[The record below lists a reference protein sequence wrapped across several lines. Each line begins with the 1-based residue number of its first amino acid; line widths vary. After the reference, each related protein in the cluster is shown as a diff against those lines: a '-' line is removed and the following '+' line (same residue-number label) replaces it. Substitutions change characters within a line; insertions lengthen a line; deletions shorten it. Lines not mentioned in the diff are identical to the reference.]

1 VFSVSHTFVCGCH
14 NISTLPSFRTI
25 PGLPGSHTPLPHRVA
40 RTHLGTMSW
49 NPNAFASIVQAR
61 PLPIFGRPVHHW
73 DSSLRLQP
81 GGSPQALQTLP
92 HGRRPAL
99 RNASARE
106 ELPPRLD
113 INPGPRVEWDF
124 NPPET
129 CAARHTLWPL
139 LTSADPS
146 EFLTKPIVPRGQICR
161 PPRVRV
167 TASTP
172 HPPHLLGN
180 HLMAMGFVLSSE
192 LTLVPQPLM
201 RFVFLGSEL
210 CLRLP
215 SDPTS
220 RWTPLPSASS
230 FRHQDLQG
238 TSTPKPLPMP
248 GTLQ

>member
-1 VFSVSHTFVCGCH
+1 
-14 NISTLPSFRTI
+14 
-25 PGLPGSHTPLPHRVA
+25 
-40 RTHLGTMSW
+40 MSW

-129 CAARHTLWPL
+129 CAARHTVRAVKTEELKQKG
-139 LTSADPS
+139 S
-146 EFLTKPIVPRGQICR
+146 KVPI
-161 PPRVRV
+161 
-167 TASTP
+167 
-172 HPPHLLGN
+172 
-180 HLMAMGFVLSSE
+180 
-192 LTLVPQPLM
+192 
-201 RFVFLGSEL
+201 
-210 CLRLP
+210 
-215 SDPTS
+215 
-220 RWTPLPSASS
+220 SS
-230 FRHQDLQG
+230 FRNGVVHKFLIY
-238 TSTPKPLPMP
+238 
-248 GTLQ
+248 